1 MLKELATVVRQSVEG
16 EFSYEAFLERLSE
29 LEVNARQSKAI
40 ERRLR

>member
-1 MLKELATVVRQSVEG
+1 LVGDDAVAE
-16 EFSYEAFLERLSE
+16 EAIEADCERLSE